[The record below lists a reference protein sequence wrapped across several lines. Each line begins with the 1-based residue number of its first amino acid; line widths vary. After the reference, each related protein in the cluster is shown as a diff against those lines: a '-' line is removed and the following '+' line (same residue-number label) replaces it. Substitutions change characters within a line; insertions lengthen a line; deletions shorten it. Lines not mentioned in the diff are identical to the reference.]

1 MAVWLLLFVPKR
13 ARDQRL
19 CWLLVV
25 EAKRAPRGPAIGEK
39 RDATVIGSRP
49 AFVSQQELS
58 GLDPAAS
65 GSRRE
70 SAASA
75 TGGSDPRCRRA
86 WLRAV
91 AEVRD
96 RSPNIAIVR
105 ETELAAAVDAFASL
119 IRDRFHDDDHHGVAA
134 MLLDDGTIL
143 TGTAPDAINPSVAV
157 CHEVEPYCAAFRLG
171 KRVLASVCLHR
182 EPGGRTV
189 VLSPCGV
196 CR

>member
-65 GSRRE
+65 GSHGE

-75 TGGSDPRCRRA
+75 RGVGSA
-86 WLRAV
+86 
-91 AEVRD
+91 
-96 RSPNIAIVR
+96 
-105 ETELAAAVDAFASL
+105 
-119 IRDRFHDDDHHGVAA
+119 
-134 MLLDDGTIL
+134 
-143 TGTAPDAINPSVAV
+143 
-157 CHEVEPYCAAFRLG
+157 
-171 KRVLASVCLHR
+171 
-182 EPGGRTV
+182 
-189 VLSPCGV
+189 LSPCLAESG
-196 CR
+196 CRGQGPQS